1 MQRCRELSRGTRP
14 APARI
19 EAILA
24 ATMLHLESGDFC
36 SPLPGSGV
44 AAQLATDRLARLAN
58 NSGAPQIPQ
67 PERQRVAMIAG
78 AALSLKLS
86 GQGIALGF
94 THTGAPTA
102 KSEQGWSE
110 ALAYATRAALPLVL
124 VCAAVQSQRG
134 AQKALAITWETMSR
148 LAKSLKLPV
157 LTVDGTDAVAIY
169 RVMQE
174 ATHRARQGD
183 GAAVIWCALP
193 AMSDRTA
200 ANDPIRTLQRY
211 LKARGLL
218 PAAPAK
224 KTTR

>member
-44 AAQLATDRLARLAN
+44 AALLAAERLAN

-67 PERQRVAMIAG
+67 PERQRVAMIVG

-86 GQGIALGF
+86 GKGIALGF
-94 THTGAPTA
+94 THTGAATA
-102 KSEQGWSE
+102 RSEQGWSE
-110 ALAYATRAALPLVL
+110 ALAYATRAALPFVL
-124 VCAAVQSQRG
+124 VCAAIQSQRS

-148 LAKSLKLPV
+148 LAKSSKLPV

-183 GAAVIWCALP
+183 GAAVIWCVLP
-193 AMSDRTA
+193 AMSDKTA

-211 LKARGLL
+211 LKVRGLL
-218 PAAPAK
+218 TAASAK
-224 KTTR
+224 KSMR

>member
-24 ATMLHLESGDFC
+24 ATMLHLETGDFC

-44 AAQLATDRLARLAN
+44 AARLAAERLAN
-58 NSGAPQIPQ
+58 HSGALQIPQ

-78 AALSLKLS
+78 AALALKLS

-94 THTGAPTA
+94 THTGAATA
-102 KSEQGWSE
+102 RTEQGWSE
-110 ALAYATRAALPLVL
+110 ALAYATRATLPIVL
-124 VCAAVQSQRG
+124 VCAAVPSQRG
-134 AQKALAITWETMSR
+134 AQKALAMTWETMSR
-148 LAKSLKLPV
+148 LAKSSKLPV

-193 AMSDRTA
+193 AMGDRSA
-200 ANDPIRTLQRY
+200 ANDPIRTMQRY
-211 LKARGLL
+211 LKVRGLL

-224 KTTR
+224 KGTR

>member
-1 MQRCRELSRGTRP
+1 
-14 APARI
+14 
-19 EAILA
+19 
-24 ATMLHLESGDFC
+24 
-36 SPLPGSGV
+36 
-44 AAQLATDRLARLAN
+44 
-58 NSGAPQIPQ
+58 
-67 PERQRVAMIAG
+67 MIAG

-94 THTGAPTA
+94 THTGAATA

-134 AQKALAITWETMSR
+134 AQKALAITWETISR
-148 LAKSLKLPV
+148 LAKSSKLPV

-211 LKARGLL
+211 LKVRGLL
-218 PAAPAK
+218 PTAPAK
-224 KTTR
+224 KGTR